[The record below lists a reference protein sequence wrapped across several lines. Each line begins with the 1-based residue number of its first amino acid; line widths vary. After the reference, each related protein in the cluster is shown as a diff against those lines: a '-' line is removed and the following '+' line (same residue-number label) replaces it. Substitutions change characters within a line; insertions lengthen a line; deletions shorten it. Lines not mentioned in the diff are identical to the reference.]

1 MLRVSS
7 SSIFTKP
14 IVVSI
19 NVPCT
24 SNLLNQAMPSNYTC
38 LRCLTRPAWRSTDR
52 RVYWNGLS
60 KASGALKRAAPRRY
74 LPERRAFFHTLP
86 ARLRPAAQA
95 ERIFEDTAYQPRSS
109 SDAEAAANQQP
120 ILEPDNLFH
129 PFSSSPTP
137 SIRRRAAFLKHHAYC
152 PHPSHQ
158 QTRIV
163 TSPHDLESRKASAST
178 SLPPAH
184 VRFECP
190 DCGIPVYCSEGHWAD
205 DYEQHLELCETLR
218 EINQDDHD
226 LHSGRFFSEFEYPGP
241 QIQEALINLTNW
253 DTFLYTRQFRAIN
266 EMRSLRQATKLLT
279 YPITIGS
286 VLHELS
292 PYNIR
297 KDGRLTTEGLKSL
310 SGK

>member
-1 MLRVSS
+1 
-7 SSIFTKP
+7 
-14 IVVSI
+14 
-19 NVPCT
+19 
-24 SNLLNQAMPSNYTC
+24 MPSNYTC
-38 LRCLTRPAWRSTDR
+38 FRCLARPTWKGIDR
-52 RVYWNGLS
+52 RLS
-60 KASGALKRAAPRRY
+60 WSGPPKASRILTRTQSGRH
-74 LPERRAFFHTLP
+74 LPQRRALFHTLP
-86 ARLRPAAQA
+86 ARSRPAAQA
-95 ERIFEDTAYQPRSS
+95 ERIFEDTAYQPRSPF
-109 SDAEAAANQQP
+109 DAEAAANQQP

-137 SIRRRAAFLKHHAYC
+137 SIRKRAAFLKHHAYC
-152 PHPSHQ
+152 PHPSHH
-158 QTRIV
+158 QTRIA
-163 TSPHDLESRKASAST
+163 TSPHDLESRKASAPT

-190 DCGIPVYCSEGHWAD
+190 DCGIPVYCSEGHWAE
-205 DYEQHLELCETLR
+205 DYEQHLELCDTLR
-218 EINQDDHD
+218 EINEDDHD

-286 VLHELS
+286 ILHELS
-292 PYNIR
+292 PYSIR

-310 SGK
+310 SGKLGDPHSASSSPLSNSTML